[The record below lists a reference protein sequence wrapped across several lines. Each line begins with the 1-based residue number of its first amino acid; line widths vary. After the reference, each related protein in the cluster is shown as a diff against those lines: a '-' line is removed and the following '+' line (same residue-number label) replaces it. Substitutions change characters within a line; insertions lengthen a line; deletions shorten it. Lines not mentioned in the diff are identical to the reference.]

1 MNSVSKP
8 RGVLGVAKRDIPA
21 VLARAVA
28 MYNAMSANVS
38 MFASPTI
45 ALSTFLALITA
56 CSLAQQNATETRARG
71 TATLR
76 NMKRDSLWTAME
88 SLQKYAQGLADQLPA
103 EGAVNLL
110 QSAGLVVAQST
121 AHHKALLKAALTM
134 TPGVIALSANASLLV
149 GKADAHK
156 KVMYGWQMSGDGGHT
171 WSNMP
176 TTTYAST
183 EISGLTLL
191 STYSFRVN
199 VTIGRTTGPWS
210 DPVSILVH

>member
-1 MNSVSKP
+1 
-8 RGVLGVAKRDIPA
+8 
-21 VLARAVA
+21 
-28 MYNAMSANVS
+28 
-38 MFASPTI
+38 
-45 ALSTFLALITA
+45 
-56 CSLAQQNATETRARG
+56 
-71 TATLR
+71 
-76 NMKRDSLWTAME
+76 
-88 SLQKYAQGLADQLPA
+88 
-103 EGAVNLL
+103 
-110 QSAGLVVAQST
+110 
-121 AHHKALLKAALTM
+121 M